1 MKIDLREY
9 ATIQEEALK
18 QLQKSDNSINE
29 FLNRLLN
36 LKND

>member
-9 ATIQEEALK
+9 ATIQEESLK
-18 QLQKSDNSINE
+18 QLQKSDNGVTE

-36 LKND
+36 LRND